1 VKIIAV
7 AAIAPLLVASSAIA
21 AVPTSQTTV
30 ESAETSVLLGP
41 SAMAARDTLRG
52 SVGPGF
58 TITLRQGG
66 RRVAR
71 LSPGR
76 YVVRISDRSD
86 EHNFHLMGR
95 GVNRST
101 SVPGQGTVTWRS
113 TFSGGTYRYVCGS
126 HAANMHGRF
135 RVR

>member
-66 RRVAR
+66 TG
-71 LSPGR
+71 LLG
-76 YVVRISDRSD
+76 
-86 EHNFHLMGR
+86 
-95 GVNRST
+95 
-101 SVPGQGTVTWRS
+101 
-113 TFSGGTYRYVCGS
+113 
-126 HAANMHGRF
+126 
-135 RVR
+135 